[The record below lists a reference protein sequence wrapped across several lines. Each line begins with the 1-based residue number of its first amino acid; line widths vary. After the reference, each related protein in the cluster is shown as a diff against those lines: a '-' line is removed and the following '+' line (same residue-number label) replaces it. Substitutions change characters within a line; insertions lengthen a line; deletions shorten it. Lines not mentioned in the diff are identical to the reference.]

1 MLNLNKKSKC
11 FISDKPICSAH
22 QHSAHKKQVVDLL
35 RVNFEYQRQFP
46 FIVLDTLWVAGFSC
60 DKFKLLFNL
69 EYPGVLALLDIL
81 LDRE

>member
-1 MLNLNKKSKC
+1 M
-11 FISDKPICSAH
+11 
-22 QHSAHKKQVVDLL
+22 
-35 RVNFEYQRQFP
+35 NFEYQRQFP
-46 FIVLDTLWVAGFSC
+46 FIVLDTLGAAGFSC